1 MQFWLIILMDGDI
14 FRPIKSCIV
23 LTSFILMRLPQEKNI
38 FLRRI
43 LHWGGDI
50 LRQGSQWAKGMRV
63 FECFVAGFM

>member
-43 LHWGGDI
+43 LHWGGRHFTTGVTMGEGNEG
-50 LRQGSQWAKGMRV
+50 L
-63 FECFVAGFM
+63 